1 MSRQPHI
8 VHFQWIANN
17 DVLDETDKSFIN
29 RCWSSPVRIVSARR
43 ETLVSALP
51 IMTKQVPPNYNT
63 VNIRSSFF
71 TPQARPLRA
80 FRKQRPAS
88 STRQFKTTYDLA

>member
-8 VHFQWIANN
+8 VYFQWIANN
-17 DVLDETDKSFIN
+17 DVLDASDKSFIN

-63 VNIRSSFF
+63 VNIRLSFF
-71 TPQARPLRA
+71 TPQARLHHA
-80 FRKQRPAS
+80 FRK
-88 STRQFKTTYDLA
+88 